1 MAECSP
7 LSAAPRNGQRR
18 VNLMS
23 PIRVRPQRRC
33 ARRHARRGE
42 ILSVIKPSPD
52 GTLVKA
58 PRLALAQSR

>member
-42 ILSVIKPSPD
+42 ILSVIKPSQM
-52 GTLVKA
+52 A
-58 PRLALAQSR
+58 RW